1 MLLWKRVYI
10 WSWSW
15 NLHAFSELTGCG
27 FCTLS
32 SLGAG
37 WDWCRPP
44 IPRITRHIFDTSSQP
59 PPGWCSGPTEHHLHW
74 MAVHPPGWSQGSWN
88 TFFLSLSGTE
98 RSNVLAAHIREF
110 CLLFLFRSSSE
121 ATSEGRECAHLSA
134 KLNSSCPS
142 WHSPGS
148 QKCCKQRL
156 LFTEWGL
163 CVFSSLLLTSSCGH
177 SASLTAQPK
186 RGNSE
191 SEPSRSAPSNEQGL
205 EEYFSWCRVSL
216 PSDLPCIQKPTVIY
230 GMQGWRH
237 GEQH

>member
-1 MLLWKRVYI
+1 
-10 WSWSW
+10 
-15 NLHAFSELTGCG
+15 
-27 FCTLS
+27 
-32 SLGAG
+32 
-37 WDWCRPP
+37 
-44 IPRITRHIFDTSSQP
+44 
-59 PPGWCSGPTEHHLHW
+59 

-88 TFFLSLSGTE
+88 TFFLSLTGTE

-163 CVFSSLLLTSSCGH
+163 CVFSSLLLTSSCGP

-186 RGNSE
+186 RGSSE
-191 SEPSRSAPSNEQGL
+191 SEPSRYAPSNEQGL

-230 GMQGWRH
+230 GMQEWRH
-237 GEQH
+237 GEHNTKRQIFIPYPPLFTQRLTIEETWLLICQVLIKKYLWLYRHTQPRPLYPFCI